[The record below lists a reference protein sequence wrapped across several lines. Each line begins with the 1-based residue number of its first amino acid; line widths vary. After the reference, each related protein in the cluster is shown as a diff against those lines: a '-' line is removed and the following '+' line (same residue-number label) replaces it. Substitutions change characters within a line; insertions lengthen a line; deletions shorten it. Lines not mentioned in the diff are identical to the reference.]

1 MPAAAEGDTVLRDPR
16 GRGSRGRRAFARG
29 VPYFIREGVDGICR
43 NALMSVA
50 AMTVMAVTLVAL
62 GAALVLA
69 QTLDRIAR
77 GVEQKT
83 QVIVYLREGLDLD
96 DLGALRARLTVI
108 PGVAALAF
116 VSKDQALAGFQQSL
130 GGKVN
135 LRDLLSHNPLPA
147 SFVLTADRAA
157 DLQSITAA
165 ASTLPE
171 VEHATYGANAVDRL
185 LMVTRA
191 VRWGGVALSAGL
203 ALVAMII
210 VVSTI
215 RLTVYARRTE
225 IEVMRLVG
233 GTAWFIRWPFVVE
246 GALTG
251 AASAGLALLVVVGGY
266 TWLATGTHAAFPL
279 VPLLRPG
286 EVALML
292 GWKLM
297 LWGIAIGVGGSLLA
311 VRRYLF
317 M

>member
-1 MPAAAEGDTVLRDPR
+1 MPPAPEGGTVLRAPR
-16 GRGSRGRRAFARG
+16 GRGLWGRRVYARG
-29 VPYFIREGVDGICR
+29 VPYFIREGVDGIRR
-43 NALMSVA
+43 NALMSMA
-50 AMTVMAVTLVAL
+50 AMTVTAVTLVAL
-62 GAALVLA
+62 GVALVVA

-83 QVIVYLREGLDLD
+83 QVSVYLREGLNADDLD
-96 DLGALRARLTVI
+96 ALRARLSVI
-108 PGVAALAF
+108 PGVAALTF
-116 VSKDQALAGFQQSL
+116 VSKDQALAGFQESM

-147 SFVLTADRAA
+147 SFVLTADGPD
-157 DLQSITAA
+157 DLQAITAA
-165 ASTLPE
+165 ASALPE
-171 VEHATYGANAVDRL
+171 VEHATYGADAVDRL
-185 LMVTRA
+185 LAATRA
-191 VRWGGVALSAGL
+191 VRWGGVALSVGL

-210 VVSTI
+210 VVTTI

-266 TWLATGTHAAFPL
+266 SWLAWGMHAAFPL

-292 GWKLM
+292 VWKLM
-297 LWGIAIGVGGSLLA
+297 LWGISIGVGGSLLA

-317 M
+317 L

>member
-1 MPAAAEGDTVLRDPR
+1 MRDPR

-157 DLQSITAA
+157 DLQAITAA
-165 ASTLPE
+165 ASALPE

-203 ALVAMII
+203 ALVAVII

-215 RLTVYARRTE
+215 RLTVFARRTE

-251 AASAGLALLVVVGGY
+251 AASAGLALLLVVGGY
-266 TWLATGTHAAFPL
+266 TWLARGTHATLPF

-286 EVALML
+286 EVALL
-292 GWKLM
+292 LAWKLM
-297 LWGIAIGVGGSLLA
+297 LWGIGIGVGGSLLA

-317 M
+317 L